1 MIFLIRTC
9 LTIALIALGATVL
22 EPGLNALKLLTSSR
36 DASAVA
42 EHALLSRTPADYADA
57 ITAAASARDEDLAAS
72 LVALADARGVALPP
86 AARADAEQAL
96 ADARARM
103 GPDAWTGFLTGAAPN
118 EQALAGAIA
127 ADLTGFGDIRDLGV
141 QAGNYLAGQEVDPLL
156 TGLSAAGL
164 GVTAATLASAG
175 MALPARS
182 GLSMVKVAKRAG
194 KLSPALARDVA
205 AMAIRTAEKQGAKA
219 AALELGTLGSDVAVI
234 GSKAGYRA
242 ALATLGTARSARE
255 VGVMARLS
263 ERFGKATR
271 GVLVLSGGVLT
282 FASVAGTAAFWAATL
297 IIWLIAAGM
306 AVTRFSW
313 ALGRRMFGR
322 RRPQPAAAALVRWV
336 ASQAIM
342 TRART
347 TMGKTA

>member
-1 MIFLIRTC
+1 MNFLIRTC
-9 LTIALIALGATVL
+9 LTIALIALGAAVL
-22 EPGLNALKLLTSSR
+22 KPGLNALKLLTSSR
-36 DASAVA
+36 DAPAVA
-42 EHALLSRTPADYADA
+42 EHALTARTPADYAEA
-57 ITAAASARDEDLAAS
+57 IAGAATAQDEDVAAS
-72 LVALADARGVALPP
+72 LLALADARGVALPP
-86 AARADAEQAL
+86 ATRAQVEQAQ
-96 ADARARM
+96 AAAAARR
-103 GPDAWTGFLTGAAPN
+103 GSDAWEGFLTGAAPN
-118 EQALAGAIA
+118 EAALAGALA
-127 ADLTGFGDIRDLGV
+127 ADLSGFGDIRDIGV
-141 QAGNYLAGQEVDPLL
+141 QAGNYLTGQDVDPLL

-175 MALPARS
+175 LALPARS
-182 GLSMVKVAKRAG
+182 GLSVVKVAKRAG

-205 AMAIRTAEKQGAKA
+205 ALAVRTAEKQGARA

-234 GSKAGYRA
+234 GGKAGYRA
-242 ALATLGTARSARE
+242 ALATLNTAKSARE

-282 FASVAGTAAFWAATL
+282 FASVAGTAAFWAASL
-297 IIWLIAAGM
+297 VLWLIAAGM
-306 AVTRFSW
+306 TVARLSW
-313 ALGRRMFGR
+313 AIGRRLFGR
-322 RRPQPAAAALVRWV
+322 KPPQPAAAALLRWV